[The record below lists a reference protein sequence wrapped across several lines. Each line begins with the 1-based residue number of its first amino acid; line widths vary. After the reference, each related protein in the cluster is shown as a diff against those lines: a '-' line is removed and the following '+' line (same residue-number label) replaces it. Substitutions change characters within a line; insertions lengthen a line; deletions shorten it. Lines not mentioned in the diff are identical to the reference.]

1 MRVPFPSLQ
10 AEHTAYLFH
19 MSSST
24 LVLAAF
30 GFGSTELLLVL
41 ALALLL
47 FGGSKLPS
55 LARGLGQSV
64 KEFKKA
70 SKDDDEK
77 PVTAETKKSDTPT
90 DTPTGTK

>member
-1 MRVPFPSLQ
+1 
-10 AEHTAYLFH
+10 
-19 MSSST
+19 MSSLP

-55 LARGLGQSV
+55 LAKGLGQSV

-70 SKDDDEK
+70 SRDEDEEK
-77 PVTAETKKSDTPT
+77 AAEAKKTDAATPSSTPTSTETK
-90 DTPTGTK
+90 